1 MSRDRRFAGGEEK
14 AAMATSNTSFASPVA
29 LAAAENAAARLREAQ
44 DAPQGV
50 TEAVRRGSAAVRDAR
65 DAWTDFD
72 DALRETVRARPWAA
86 LAVAGAIGFLY
97 AIARHR

>member
-1 MSRDRRFAGGEEK
+1 
-14 AAMATSNTSFASPVA
+14 MATSNTSFASTVA

-44 DAPQGV
+44 DAGL
-50 TEAVRRGSAAVRDAR
+50 TESVRRGSAAVRDAR

-97 AIARHR
+97 AIARRH

>member
-1 MSRDRRFAGGEEK
+1 
-14 AAMATSNTSFASPVA
+14 MATSNTSFASTVA

-44 DAPQGV
+44 DAGL
-50 TEAVRRGSAAVRDAR
+50 TEAVLRGSAAVQDAR

-86 LAVAGAIGFLY
+86 VAVAGAIGFLY
-97 AIARHR
+97 AIARRR

>member
-1 MSRDRRFAGGEEK
+1 
-14 AAMATSNTSFASPVA
+14 MATSNTSFASTVA
-29 LAAAENAAARLREAQ
+29 LAAAANAADRLREAQ
-44 DAPQGV
+44 DASQGL
-50 TEAVRRGSAAVRDAR
+50 TDAVRRGSAAVQDAR

-86 LAVAGAIGFLY
+86 VAVAGAIGFLY